1 MPRIKERL
9 GKISLSKKQNYKRG
23 TNESLKN
30 KNYKGW
36 RLMRIVNELKN
47 ISFVRKKSM
56 HQIGSSKEW
65 LRMHGL

>member
-1 MPRIKERL
+1 MPWIKERL
-9 GKISLSKKQNYKRG
+9 GKISMSKKQNYKRG

-47 ISFVRKKSM
+47 ISFVR
-56 HQIGSSKEW
+56 
-65 LRMHGL
+65 

>member
-9 GKISLSKKQNYKRG
+9 GKISMSKKQNYKRG

-36 RLMRIVNELKN
+36 RLMRMRIVNELKN
-47 ISFVRKKSM
+47 ISFVR
-56 HQIGSSKEW
+56 
-65 LRMHGL
+65 